1 LVVYC
6 IDRNLLVVQHL
17 LFVSAVNLRG
27 VHSFNINACNKRQV
41 LFNLRV
47 HWKSAMS
54 SHAASVASYITVRSA
69 VFVDALHGDNVQARS
84 AAPTRLVLI

>member
-1 LVVYC
+1 
-6 IDRNLLVVQHL
+6 
-17 LFVSAVNLRG
+17 
-27 VHSFNINACNKRQV
+27 
-41 LFNLRV
+41 
-47 HWKSAMS
+47 MS